1 MRDKRIIWA
10 LFDALRP
17 IIIEKLLNPEV
28 LVSSRGQT
36 FFYDGIDST
45 EGSNTVDVSQLIV
58 PLNDEMAE
66 VLSPD
71 EFFTVHPSEYHNVW
85 YVYPDKD
92 ITLPLDGWQQ
102 YIILTLKTDN
112 RQNYMLCISL
122 MCYGNNH
129 VASHGQVMAS
139 GSLARITQTVRSN
152 KFPGEASA
160 VFKTC
165 LETVASKIEG
175 SERYDRKV
183 RLFANTNITDYDSV
197 MAFVDSLTDKNVLK
211 SKGHGIELFT
221 YDRVV
226 SLINKS
232 SKSVNVL
239 VDKDGKAQFCRLEDF
254 HDDLLRM
261 IRRENRDWNLGVYNL
276 SVGNFNTKGQAFV
289 TWVISPYYY
298 CPMDEDGFG
307 EEEEFEV
314 AITCHINTNGQLI
327 DTPVWKPYTG
337 PRR

>member
-1 MRDKRIIWA
+1 MIEKKEIWN
-10 LFDALRP
+10 LFDKLRP
-17 IIIEKLLNPEV
+17 IIISKLLNPEV
-28 LVSSRGQT
+28 SVSSCGQT

-45 EGSNTVDVSQLIV
+45 EGPNTVDVAQLIV

-71 EFFTVHPSEYHNVW
+71 EFFTAHPSEYHNVW

-92 ITLPLDGWQQ
+92 ITLPWDGWQQ

-122 MCYGNNH
+122 MCNGNNH
-129 VASHGQVMAS
+129 VASHGQVVAS
-139 GSLARITQTVRSN
+139 GVIARITQTVRSN

-160 VFKTC
+160 VFKRC
-165 LETVASKIEG
+165 LETVAPKIEE
-175 SERYDRKV
+175 SERHDREV
-183 RLFANTNITDYDSV
+183 RLFASTDITDYDSV
-197 MAFVDSLTDKNVLK
+197 MAFVDFLKDKNVLK
-211 SKGHGIELFT
+211 SKGLGIELFT

-239 VDKDGKAQFCRLEDF
+239 VDGDGKAQFCRIEDF
-254 HDDLLRM
+254 PAELIDM
-261 IRRENRDWNLGVYNL
+261 IRREKRAWNLDVYDL
-276 SVGNFNTKGQAFV
+276 SVGHFNGNGQAFV
-289 TWVISPYYY
+289 AWIISPYYY

-314 AITCHINTNGQLI
+314 AITFHINTNGQLI
-327 DTPVWKPYTG
+327 DTPVWKHYTG

>member
-1 MRDKRIIWA
+1 MKEKQIIWT

-17 IIIEKLLNPEV
+17 IIISKLLNPEV
-28 LVSSRGQT
+28 SVSSRGQT

-45 EGSNTVDVSQLIV
+45 EGSNTVDMAQLIV

-71 EFFTVHPSEYHNVW
+71 EFFTAHPSEYHNVW

-122 MCYGNNH
+122 MFYGNNH

-139 GSLARITQTVRSN
+139 GSIARITQTVRSN

-160 VFKTC
+160 IFKTC
-165 LETVASKIEG
+165 LETVAPKIEE
-175 SERYDRKV
+175 SERYDREV
-183 RLFANTNITDYDSV
+183 QRFANTDITDYDSV
-197 MAFVDSLTDKNVLK
+197 MAFVDSLKNKNVLK

-232 SKSVNVL
+232 SKSVDVL
-239 VDKDGKAQFCRLEDF
+239 VDRDGKAQFCRLEDF
-254 HDDLLRM
+254 PAALLDM
-261 IRRENRDWNLGVYNL
+261 IRREKRDWNLGVYNL

-289 TWVISPYYY
+289 TWIISPYYY

-307 EEEEFEV
+307 EEEEYEV
-314 AITCHINTNGQLI
+314 AVTCHINTDGHLT

-337 PRR
+337 PRK

>member
-1 MRDKRIIWA
+1 MREKQIIWA
-10 LFDALRP
+10 LFDKLRP

-28 LVSSRGQT
+28 PVLSRGQT

-45 EGSNTVDVSQLIV
+45 EESWTVDVAQLIV

-71 EFFTVHPSEYHNVW
+71 EYFTAHPSEYHNVW

-112 RQNYMLCISL
+112 RQNFMLCISL
-122 MCYGNNH
+122 ICHGNNH
-129 VASHGQVMAS
+129 VASHGQVVAS
-139 GSLARITQTVRSN
+139 GSIARIMQTVRSN
-152 KFPGEASA
+152 KFPNEASA

-165 LETVASKIEG
+165 LETVAPKIEE
-175 SERYDRKV
+175 SERYDREV
-183 RLFANTNITDYDSV
+183 RLFANIDITDYDSV
-197 MAFVDSLTDKNVLK
+197 MKFVDALKNHNVLK

-239 VDKDGKAQFCRLEDF
+239 VDREGKAQFCRLEDF
-254 HDDLLRM
+254 PADLLDM
-261 IRRENRDWNLGVYNL
+261 ILREKRAWNLDVYDL
-276 SVGNFNTKGQAFV
+276 SVGHFNGNRQAFL
-289 TWVISPYYY
+289 TWIISPYYY
-298 CPMDEDGFG
+298 CPLDEDGFG

>member
-1 MRDKRIIWA
+1 MREKHIIWA
-10 LFDALRP
+10 LFDSLRP
-17 IIIEKLLNPEV
+17 IIIAKLLNPA
-28 LVSSRGQT
+28 VSVSPRGQT
-36 FFYDGIDST
+36 FFYDGIRSDDNFCVS
-45 EGSNTVDVSQLIV
+45 DVAQLVV

-71 EFFTVHPSEYHNVW
+71 EYFTAHPSEYHNVW
-85 YVYPDKD
+85 CVYPDKD
-92 ITLPLDGWQQ
+92 ISLPLDGWQQ

-129 VASHGQVMAS
+129 VASHGQVMER
-139 GSLARITQTVRSN
+139 GRLARITQTVMSN

-165 LETVASKIEG
+165 IETVAPKIEE
-175 SERYDRKV
+175 SERYDREV
-183 RLFANTNITDYDSV
+183 RLFANTDITDYDSV
-197 MAFVDSLTDKNVLK
+197 MAFVDSLKNKNALK
-211 SKGHGIELFT
+211 SKGHGIELFI

-226 SLINKS
+226 SLLNKS

-239 VDKDGKAQFCRLEDF
+239 VNREGKAQFCRLEDF
-254 HDDLLRM
+254 PTALLDM
-261 IRRENRDWNLGVYNL
+261 IRREKRDWNLDVYDL
-276 SVGNFNTKGQAFV
+276 SAGHFNGNGQAFV

>member
-1 MRDKRIIWA
+1 MKEKQIIWS
-10 LFDALRP
+10 LFDKLRP
-17 IIIEKLLNPEV
+17 IIIEKLLNLEV
-28 LVSSRGQT
+28 PVPSRGQT

-45 EGSNTVDVSQLIV
+45 EGSWTVDVAQLIV

-71 EFFTVHPSEYHNVW
+71 EYFTAHSSEYHNVW

-129 VASHGQVMAS
+129 VASHGQLMTS
-139 GSLARITQTVRSN
+139 GSLARITQIVMSN

-165 LETVASKIEG
+165 LENVAPKIEE
-175 SERYDRKV
+175 SERYDREV
-183 RLFANTNITDYDSV
+183 RLFANTDITDYDSV
-197 MAFVDSLTDKNVLK
+197 MTFVDSLKNKNVLK

-239 VDKDGKAQFCRLEDF
+239 VNRDGKAQFCRLEDF
-254 HDDLLRM
+254 HAALLDM
-261 IRRENRDWNLGVYNL
+261 IRREKRDWNLDVYDL
-276 SVGNFNTKGQAFV
+276 SVGHFNGNGQAFV
-289 TWVISPYYY
+289 TWIISPYYY

-314 AITCHINTNGQLI
+314 AVTCHININGQLI

>member
-1 MRDKRIIWA
+1 MKEKQVIWSMFDK
-10 LFDALRP
+10 LKP
-17 IIIEKLLNPEV
+17 IIIEKLCNPEV
-28 LVSSRGQT
+28 TVSSSGQT

-45 EGSNTVDVSQLIV
+45 EGSSTVDVAQLIV

-71 EFFTVHPSEYHNVW
+71 EYFTAHPSEYLNVW
-85 YVYPDKD
+85 YVYSEKD
-92 ITLPLDGWQQ
+92 IALSWDGWQQ

-129 VASHGQVMAS
+129 VASHGQVVAS
-139 GSLARITQTVRSN
+139 GCIARITQTVRSN

-165 LETVASKIEG
+165 LENVAPKIEE
-175 SERYDRKV
+175 SERYDREV
-183 RLFANTNITDYDSV
+183 RLFANTDITDYDSI
-197 MAFVDSLTDKNVLK
+197 MTFVDSLKDKTVLK
-211 SKGHGIELFT
+211 SKGHGIELFI

-232 SKSVNVL
+232 SKSVKVL
-239 VDKDGKAQFCRLEDF
+239 VDRDGNAQFCRLEDF
-254 HDDLLRM
+254 PAALLDM
-261 IRRENRDWNLGVYNL
+261 IRREKRDWNLDVYDL
-276 SVGNFNTKGQAFV
+276 SVGHFNGNGQAFV
-289 TWVISPYYY
+289 TWIISPYYY

>member
-1 MRDKRIIWA
+1 MRDKRTIWA

-17 IIIEKLLNPEV
+17 IIIENLLNPEV
-28 LVSSRGQT
+28 SVSSRGQT
-36 FFYDGIDST
+36 FLYDGIDST
-45 EGSNTVDVSQLIV
+45 EGSNNVDVAQLIV

-71 EFFTVHPSEYHNVW
+71 EYFTAHPSEYHNVW
-85 YVYPDKD
+85 CVYPDKD
-92 ITLPLDGWQQ
+92 ISLPLDGWQQ

-112 RQNYMLCISL
+112 KQNYMLCISL

-129 VASHGQVMAS
+129 VASHGQVMAR
-139 GSLARITQTVRSN
+139 GSLARITQTVMSN

-165 LETVASKIEG
+165 IETVAPKIEE
-175 SERYDRKV
+175 SERYDREV
-183 RLFANTNITDYDSV
+183 RLFANTDITDYDSV
-197 MAFVDSLTDKNVLK
+197 MAFVDSLKNKNALK
-211 SKGHGIELFT
+211 SKGHGIELFI

-226 SLINKS
+226 SLLNKS

-239 VDKDGKAQFCRLEDF
+239 VNRDGKAQFCRLEDF
-254 HDDLLRM
+254 PTALLDM
-261 IRRENRDWNLGVYNL
+261 IRREKRDWNLDVYDL
-276 SVGNFNTKGQAFV
+276 SAGHFNGNGQAFV

>member
-17 IIIEKLLNPEV
+17 IIIEKLLNLEV
-28 LVSSRGQT
+28 PVPSRGQT

-45 EGSNTVDVSQLIV
+45 EGSWTVDVAQLIV

-71 EFFTVHPSEYHNVW
+71 EYFTAHPSEYHNVW

-122 MCYGNNH
+122 MCNGNNH
-129 VASHGQVMAS
+129 VASHGQVVAS
-139 GSLARITQTVRSN
+139 GSIARITQTIRSN

-165 LETVASKIEG
+165 LENVAPKIEE
-175 SERYDRKV
+175 SERYDREV
-183 RLFANTNITDYDSV
+183 RLFANTDITDYDSV
-197 MAFVDSLTDKNVLK
+197 MTFVDALKNKNALK

-239 VDKDGKAQFCRLEDF
+239 VNRDGKAQFCRLEDF

>member
-1 MRDKRIIWA
+1 MRDKRTIWA

-28 LVSSRGQT
+28 SESSRGQT
-36 FFYDGIDST
+36 FLYDGIDST
-45 EGSNTVDVSQLIV
+45 KGSNTVDVAQLIV

-71 EFFTVHPSEYHNVW
+71 EYFTAHPSEYHNVW

-129 VASHGQVMAS
+129 VASHGQVMAR
-139 GSLARITQTVRSN
+139 GSLARITQTVMSN
-152 KFPGEASA
+152 KFPGEARA

-165 LETVASKIEG
+165 IETVAPKIEE
-175 SERYDRKV
+175 SERHDREV
-183 RLFANTNITDYDSV
+183 RLFANTDITDYDSV
-197 MAFVDSLTDKNVLK
+197 MAFVDSLKNKNALK

-226 SLINKS
+226 SLLNKS

-239 VDKDGKAQFCRLEDF
+239 VNRDGEAQFCRLEDF
-254 HDDLLRM
+254 PTALLDM
-261 IRRENRDWNLGVYNL
+261 IRREKRDWNLDVYDL
-276 SVGNFNTKGQAFV
+276 SVGHFNGNGQAFV
-289 TWVISPYYY
+289 TWVISPYFY

-314 AITCHINTNGQLI
+314 AITCHINTKGQLI
-327 DTPVWKPYTG
+327 DIPVWKPYTG

>member
-1 MRDKRIIWA
+1 MRDKQIIWD

-17 IIIEKLLNPEV
+17 IIIANLLNPEV
-28 LVSSRGQT
+28 PVSARGQT

-45 EGSNTVDVSQLIV
+45 EGSSTVDVAQLVV

-71 EFFTVHPSEYHNVW
+71 EYFTAHPSEYHNVW

-92 ITLPLDGWQQ
+92 ITLPWDGWQQ
-102 YIILTLKTDN
+102 YIILTLKKDN

-129 VASHGQVMAS
+129 VASSGQVVAS
-139 GSLARITQTVRSN
+139 GSFGRITQNVKSN
-152 KFPGEASA
+152 KFLGEARA

-165 LETVASKIEG
+165 LETVAPKIEK
-175 SERYDRKV
+175 SERYDREV
-183 RLFANTNITDYDSV
+183 RLFANTDITDYDSV
-197 MAFVDSLTDKNVLK
+197 MTFVDSLKNKNVLK

-226 SLINKS
+226 SLTNKS

-239 VDKDGKAQFCRLEDF
+239 VDRDGKAQFCRLEDL

-261 IRRENRDWNLGVYNL
+261 IRRENSDWNLGVYNL

>member
-1 MRDKRIIWA
+1 MKEKQIIWA

-17 IIIEKLLNPEV
+17 IIIEKLLSPEV
-28 LVSSRGQT
+28 PVPSRGQT

-45 EGSNTVDVSQLIV
+45 EGSWTVDVAQLIV

-71 EFFTVHPSEYHNVW
+71 EYFTAHPSEYLNVW
-85 YVYPDKD
+85 YVYPDRD
-92 ITLPLDGWQQ
+92 IALPWDDWQQ

-112 RQNYMLCISL
+112 KQNYMLCISL

-129 VASHGQVMAS
+129 VASDGQVVAS
-139 GSLARITQTVRSN
+139 GCIARITQTVRSN

-165 LETVASKIEG
+165 LETVATKIEE
-175 SERYDRKV
+175 SERYDREV
-183 RLFANTNITDYDSV
+183 RLFANTDITDYDSV
-197 MAFVDSLTDKNVLK
+197 MTFVDSLKNKNVLK

-239 VDKDGKAQFCRLEDF
+239 VDREGKAQFCRLEDF
-254 HDDLLRM
+254 PADLLDM
-261 IRRENRDWNLGVYNL
+261 IRREKRDWNLDVYDL
-276 SVGNFNTKGQAFV
+276 SVGHFNGNGQAFV
-289 TWVISPYYY
+289 TWIISPYYY

>member
-1 MRDKRIIWA
+1 MREKQIIWA

-28 LVSSRGQT
+28 SVSSRGKT

-45 EGSNTVDVSQLIV
+45 EESCTIDVAQLIV

-71 EFFTVHPSEYHNVW
+71 EYFTAHPSEYLNVW

-92 ITLPLDGWQQ
+92 IALPWAGWQQ
-102 YIILTLKTDN
+102 HIILTLKTDN
-112 RQNYMLCISL
+112 KQNYMLCISL

-129 VASHGQVMAS
+129 VASHGQIVAS
-139 GSLARITQTVRSN
+139 GGIARITQAVRSN
-152 KFPGEASA
+152 KFPGEAST

-165 LETVASKIEG
+165 LETVAPKIEE
-175 SERYDRKV
+175 SERYDREV
-183 RLFANTNITDYDSV
+183 RLFANTDITDYDSV
-197 MAFVDSLTDKNVLK
+197 MSFVDSLKDKNVLK

-221 YDRVV
+221 YNRVV

-232 SKSVNVL
+232 SKNVNVL
-239 VDKDGKAQFCRLEDF
+239 VDREGEARFCRLDNF
-254 HDDLLRM
+254 PVDLLDM
-261 IRRENRDWNLGVYNL
+261 IRREKRDWNLDVYDL
-276 SVGNFNTKGQAFV
+276 SVGHFNGNGQAFV
-289 TWVISPYYY
+289 TWIISPYYY

-314 AITCHINTNGQLI
+314 AITCHINTNGQLM

>member
-1 MRDKRIIWA
+1 MRDKQIIWD

-28 LVSSRGQT
+28 PVSVRGQT

-45 EGSNTVDVSQLIV
+45 EGSSTVDVVQLVV

-71 EFFTVHPSEYHNVW
+71 EYFTAHPSEYHNVW

-129 VASHGQVMAS
+129 VASHGQVMAR

-165 LETVASKIEG
+165 LETVAPKIEE
-175 SERYDRKV
+175 SERYYREL
-183 RLFANTNITDYDSV
+183 RLFANTDITDYDSV
-197 MAFVDSLTDKNVLK
+197 MAFVDSFKNKNVLK

-239 VDKDGKAQFCRLEDF
+239 VNRDGKAQFGRLEDF
-254 HDDLLRM
+254 PAELLDM
-261 IRRENRDWNLGVYNL
+261 IRREKTDWNLGVYDL
-276 SVGNFNTKGQAFV
+276 SVGHFNTNGQAFV
-289 TWVISPYYY
+289 TWIISPYYY

-314 AITCHINTNGQLI
+314 AVTCHINTEGHI
-327 DTPVWKPYTG
+327 TDTPVWKPYTG
-337 PRR
+337 SRR

>member
-1 MRDKRIIWA
+1 MNEKKTIRS
-10 LFDALRP
+10 LFDKLRP
-17 IIIEKLLNPEV
+17 IIIAKLLNPEV
-28 LVSSRGQT
+28 PVSSRGSA
-36 FFYDGIDST
+36 FFYDGIDSD
-45 EGSNTVDVSQLIV
+45 ESSWISNVAQLVV
-58 PLNDEMAE
+58 PLNDEIAKI
-66 VLSPD
+66 LST
-71 EFFTVHPSEYHNVW
+71 EEYFTALESKYHNVW
-85 YVYPDKD
+85 YVYPDRE
-92 ITLPLDGWQQ
+92 IHLPWDGWQGNV
-102 YIILTLKTDN
+102 IITLKTDN

-122 MCYGNNH
+122 VCYGTKN
-129 VASHGQVMAS
+129 VAAHGQVMTH
-139 GSLARITQTVRSN
+139 GSFAEVAQIVKSN
-152 KFPGEASA
+152 RFPGEASA

-165 LETVASKIEG
+165 LETVAPKIEE
-175 SERYDRKV
+175 SERYDREV
-183 RLFANTNITDYDSV
+183 RLFANTDITDYDSV
-197 MAFVDSLTDKNVLK
+197 MAFVDSLKNKNVLK

-239 VDKDGKAQFCRLEDF
+239 VNRDGKAQFCLLEDF
-254 HDDLLRM
+254 SSALLDM
-261 IRRENRDWNLGVYNL
+261 IRREKRGWNLDVYEL
-276 SVGNFNTKGQAFV
+276 SVGHFNGNGQAFV
-289 TWVISPYYY
+289 TWIISPYYY